1 MSGQEAKRM
10 ASKQER
16 RAELY
21 GLLGKLPAREG
32 AVQAEAVSVTELPYG
47 VVEKLRLTLND
58 EEVVPAYFIK
68 PRGASGKLPLIV
80 YNHSHGGFYPV
91 GKDEVLKGAPY
102 QVQPPYAEALC
113 AEGYAVLA
121 IDHWAFGERSGR
133 KESLIF
139 KDLLWRGRVMWGM
152 MVFDS
157 LRAVDYAAARPDVDS
172 DRIGTLGMSMGS
184 TMSWWLAALDERIRV
199 TVDLCCLSDYEALRE
214 TGDMDGHNLYYFVP
228 DLLNHFTSADINS
241 LIVPRAHLSLAGERD
256 KFTPKIGLDRI
267 ERALE
272 EAYREAGAVEG
283 QWQLSRYPEA
293 GHEETV
299 GMREEALAFLRKWL

>member
-1 MSGQEAKRM
+1 MSMTTEWLESQRR
-10 ASKQER
+10 R

-32 AVQAEAVSVTELPYG
+32 AVQVEVDSVTELPYG
-47 VVEKLRLTLND
+47 VLEKLRLSLND
-58 EEVVPAYFIK
+58 EETVPAYFIK
-68 PRGASGKLPLIV
+68 PHGASGKLPLVV

-91 GKDEVLKGAPY
+91 GKDEVLQGAPY
-102 QVQPPYAEALC
+102 LDQPPYAEALC
-113 AEGYAVLA
+113 REGYAVLA

-157 LRAVDYAAARPDVDS
+157 LRALDYAVSRGDVDAE
-172 DRIGTLGMSMGS
+172 RIGTLGMSMGS

-199 TVDLCCLSDYEALRE
+199 TVDLCCLSDYDELRK

-228 DLLNHFTSADINS
+228 DLLNHFTSADINA

-256 KFTPKIGLDRI
+256 RFTPKAGLDRI
-267 ERALE
+267 EQALD
-272 EAYREAGAVEG
+272 EAYGKAGVGER
-283 QWQLSRYPEA
+283 WHLSRYPEA
-293 GHEETV
+293 GHEEAP
-299 GMREEALAFLRKWL
+299 GMRDEVLAFLRKWL